1 MASLIFNEVLRID
14 SPVLQG
20 LYRIIAPSPCGGLIR
35 LGFISGLDD
44 VQGCDEEPKAAGGI
58 ESVER
63 QFLEDLLANHQLKSI
78 VLRPPSWMLASEEQL
93 PEKPKNIWTWR
104 CSVCRHMLDPERL
117 MGTVGLTGQ
126 KAALIRLTLDDKLCS
141 RPEAYKLWR
150 LLVVHGFTTG
160 SLVPRFD
167 LCGAPGVLRPVN
179 EERKKAGAKKKGY
192 ASPADVQHPQ
202 RGLTEEDHTIIL
214 HHGRR
219 LQKPGISA
227 ASLYNKIIEAGYVH
241 EYVEVDGKRMPV
253 LPPQGTFPNPRQVR
267 HVIESRM
274 SDLERVLKR
283 TTVGH
288 FLRNLRGMRGRSYD
302 GVAGPGHTF
311 AIDSTV
317 ADIFLRSAINPAWI
331 IGRPIVYIIVDVYSG
346 AVVGFYVCLEGPAWR
361 DAKLALYCAVCGADE
376 LGSLTGVQPIRSLWP
391 APTLP
396 FKLRGDRG
404 EYLSLGARQT
414 GVDLS
419 MSYEYS
425 PPRRP
430 DWKGI
435 VEVFHRIMKDQQF
448 GFVPGAFD
456 ARRAELEL
464 RKSKCRESS
473 LTIREY
479 VQYLH
484 GLFEHMNLYAD
495 RSSRMTVEM
504 LAAGVEPTPAG
515 IWRFGHEA
523 GLGYQ
528 RALPEDLLVR
538 HLLRQGSATVRRDG
552 VFFESQEYALA
563 DLDRHQEWTRQA
575 RRSGAID
582 LSVYF
587 HPYSLEKVRW
597 VDPVGGL
604 SSMTLRGNARATPET
619 TLYDWRDALMVDRR
633 KNDDR
638 AYARLQAALNLAAEH
653 RQMFKLAQERTL
665 DAEASTPPDCRPN
678 VKEARALELMGMSE
692 APALPDA
699 VSLGAELDTG
709 TDYLTMIDEVFTE
722 MNRGAQ

>member
-14 SPVLQG
+14 SPTLRG
-20 LYRIIAPSPCGGLIR
+20 LYRVIAQSPCGGLIR
-35 LGFISGLDD
+35 LGFISELDEMHD
-44 VQGCDEEPKAAGGI
+44 GPQQSMAVGAI

-63 QFLEDLLANHQLKSI
+63 ELLQELCATHQLRS
-78 VLRPPSWMLASEEQL
+78 VALRPPGWMLASEEQMPDETRKL
-93 PEKPKNIWTWR
+93 WSWR
-104 CSVCRHMLDPERL
+104 HSACLHMLDPEKL
-117 MGTVGLTGQ
+117 VATIGLTGR
-126 KAALIRLTLDDKLCS
+126 KAPLVRLTLGDKLCS
-141 RPEAYKLWR
+141 RPETYKLWA
-150 LLVVHGFTTG
+150 LLVLHGFSPG

-202 RGLTEEDHTIIL
+202 RGLTEEDHIIIL
-214 HHGRR
+214 HHYRR

-227 ASLYNKIIEAGYVH
+227 ATLYKKVIESGYVR
-241 EYVEVDGKRMPV
+241 EFADLDGKRLPV

-267 HVIESRM
+267 HVIESRV
-274 SDLERVLKR
+274 SDFERVLKK

-288 FLRNLRGMRGRSYD
+288 FQRNLRGMRGRSYD

-317 ADIFLRSAINPAWI
+317 GDIYLRSAVNPAWI

-376 LGSLTGVQPIRSLWP
+376 LASLTCIQPIRSLWP

-404 EYLSLGARQT
+404 EYLSQGARQT
-414 GVDLS
+414 GIALTTG
-419 MSYEYS
+419 YEYAPS
-425 PPRRP
+425 RRP
-430 DWKGI
+430 DWKGL

-448 GFVPGAFD
+448 AFVPGAFD

-473 LTIREY
+473 LNIREY
-479 VQYLH
+479 VQYLC
-484 GLFEHMNLYAD
+484 GVFEHMNLHAD

-504 LAAGVEPTPAG
+504 LAAGVEPTPSG

-523 GLGYQ
+523 GFGYQ
-528 RALPEDLLVR
+528 HALSDDLLVKN
-538 HLLRQGSATVRRDG
+538 LLRQGRATVRRDG
-552 VFFESQEYALA
+552 IFFESQEYSLA

-597 VDPVGGL
+597 VDPVDGL
-604 SSMTLRGNARATPET
+604 SSMTLRGNARATPDT

-638 AYARLQAALNLAAEH
+638 SYARLQAALNLAAEH
-653 RQMFKLAQERTL
+653 RQMFKLAKERTL

-678 VKEARALELMGMSE
+678 VKEARALELMGMS
-692 APALPDA
+692 AATALPDTA
-699 VSLGAELDTG
+699 SSGAGLDTG
-709 TDYLTMIDEVFTE
+709 ANYLTMIDEVFSE